1 MKTLILLVFTMF
13 ATLSFA
19 QSGKMKIGYDSTFV
33 LNNETGIYE
42 YYADES
48 YPPVR
53 TDTIPALILYYTDY
67 APHIPNSNAGHTLI
81 INDGYVIF
89 DIYETGDGDLTYDI
103 NGNVSFNPIERR
115 EMIGVLFFDYT
126 PFPDTFKFFDYRLKT
141 EFE

>member
-1 MKTLILLVFTMF
+1 MKRTILLLIF
-13 ATLSFA
+13 AAIYAVSFA
-19 QSGKMKIGYDSTFV
+19 QSDTTIIVEG
-33 LNNETGIYE
+33 

-48 YPPVR
+48 YPTVR
-53 TDTIPALILYYTDY
+53 TDTVPALILYYTDY
-67 APHIPNSNAGHTLI
+67 APHVPNSNAGHTLI
-81 INDGYVIF
+81 INDGYIIF

>member
-1 MKTLILLVFTMF
+1 MF
-13 ATLSFA
+13 ALLSFA
-19 QSGKMKIGYDSTFV
+19 QKQD
-33 LNNETGIYE
+33 

-48 YPPVR
+48 EPPIR
-53 TDTIPALILYYTDY
+53 TDTIPALILYFTEY
-67 APHIPNSNAGHTLI
+67 APHVPNSNAGHTLI
-81 INDGYVIF
+81 INDGYIIF